1 MFPTTYIVAVA
12 PAAVAPALT
21 SFSGLLQEV
30 EQYGGCLV
38 HTHLLCV
45 LAARLWQETNKQ
57 TNTSAAARHELLD
70 QSGSDLRYCFGKS
83 LFF

>member
-1 MFPTTYIVAVA
+1 MSCGWRAEVRFLSLIFLISYYYFKYLMFPTTYIVAVA

-45 LAARLWQETNKQ
+45 LAARL
-57 TNTSAAARHELLD
+57 
-70 QSGSDLRYCFGKS
+70 
-83 LFF
+83 